1 MYSEVR
7 NFMQTTAGNIL
18 LNEILPSDLR
28 KYDRVINKK
37 TFMEIINDI
46 GKKYPSDY
54 GRIVKN
60 LKDLG
65 DEYSTQLG
73 SSFSLHDFKPNTV
86 TQTIYNKHEK
96 EYSKIRKLSEGV
108 DRDNLLRELNLRVEG
123 KINDKVAEDI
133 LSENNRFT
141 LWGKVGAKGGA
152 TNFRQMLY
160 ASGNQVDV
168 KKEMFPHMSK
178 RSLSEG
184 LAPSDFFITSLGAR
198 TGVVASFNSVRDP
211 GAYSKELYASINDM
225 ICTAVDCGTKDGKI
239 YTTSHPDAVDRY
251 LVEDTAGFPRNTLIE
266 PQIQDQ
272 LLKKGIKEIKVR
284 TPLTCAA
291 KEGICAKCFGTN
303 ENGVDIPVGDT
314 VGLWSA
320 QSITEPLTQLALS
333 AKHSGGVVGRKSA
346 FEKINQLFHAPENF
360 SGGAILTK
368 YTGVVTKLEKTPDGG
383 TNVYVG
389 NDHIYYVEPKYKLL
403 VKVGSTVNKGDPL
416 SEGMINPKE
425 VTELKGIDAGRDY
438 LAQAVREVYK
448 ENNQDGHPKIF
459 EVIVKGT
466 LNHGIV
472 EDVGDHFDLTIGS
485 TVSWDKNKDKTH
497 KTVVELAP
505 SQCIGWRLAEDV
517 GSLKADTYITD
528 DNWVKLKSSKS
539 VKVYKKPAKIRQH
552 MVSTERNAMYNDFVS
567 AMNFRNI
574 KNVLTEATNTG
585 GKANIHGTNPITA
598 YAYGAEMD
606 YREGGRF

>member
-1 MYSEVR
+1 
-7 NFMQTTAGNIL
+7 MQTTVGNIL

-28 KYDRVINKK
+28 RYDRIINKK
-37 TFMEIINDI
+37 TFMEIINDV
-46 GKKYPSDY
+46 GKKYPADY

-73 SSFSLHDFKPNTV
+73 SSFSLSDFKPNPV
-86 TQTIYNKHEK
+86 TQNIYKKYEK
-96 EYSKIRKLSEGV
+96 DYARIRRMPEGV
-108 DRDNLLRELNLRVEG
+108 QKDNLLRDLNLKVEDL
-123 KINDKVAEDI
+123 INKKVSEDI

-141 LWGKVGAKGGA
+141 LWGKVGAKGGP

-168 KKEMFPHMSK
+168 KKELFPHMSK

-225 ICTAVDCGTKDGKI
+225 ICTAVDCGTKNGKI
-239 YTTSHPDAVDRY
+239 YPTTHPDAVDRY
-251 LVEDTAGFPRNTLIE
+251 LAEDTSGFSRNTLVE

-272 LLKKGIKEIKVR
+272 LEKKGIHEIKVR
-284 TPLTCAA
+284 TPLTCEA
-291 KEGICAKCFGTN
+291 KEGLCSKCFGPN
-303 ENGVDIPVGDT
+303 ENGKDIPVGDT

-333 AKHSGGVVGRKSA
+333 AKHSGGVVGKKSA

-360 SGGAILTK
+360 SGGAVLTRT
-368 YTGVVTKLEKTPDGG
+368 TGIVSKLEKTPDGG
-383 TNVYVG
+383 TNVYIG
-389 NDHIYYVEPKYKLL
+389 SDKPYYVEPKYKIL

-416 SEGMINPKE
+416 SEGMVNPKE

-438 LAQAVREVYK
+438 LAKAVRDVYK

-459 EVIVKGT
+459 ETIVKGT

-472 EDVGDHFDLTIGS
+472 EDVGDHFDLTIGA
-485 TVSWDKNKDKTH
+485 TVSWDKNKDKMH
-497 KTVVELAP
+497 KTIVELTP
-505 SQCIGWRLAEDV
+505 IQSIGWRLAEGV
-517 GSLKADTYITD
+517 GNVKADTYITD
-528 DNWVKLKSSKS
+528 DNWVKLKSAKT
-539 VKVYKKPAKIRQH
+539 VKVYKKPAKIRQL

-574 KNVLTEATNTG
+574 KNVLTEATNTA